1 MDAIQGT
8 GVGGCSLGQE
18 WRSPLLVPAR
28 HWDPGSGTSAL
39 LSCTKEASDTLLIRN
54 GSTSLQGSLPVA
66 FRAVGWK
73 PAHHS
78 MLILG
83 GSAVPLLGSRG

>member
-1 MDAIQGT
+1 MLSRAVQA
-8 GVGGCSLGQE
+8 
-18 WRSPLLVPAR
+18 WRFPLLVPAR
-28 HWDPGSGTSAL
+28 HWDPAGETSAL
-39 LSCTKEASDTLLIRN
+39 LPCTKEASDTLLIRN
-54 GSTSLQGSLPVA
+54 WSTSLQSSLPVA

-78 MLILG
+78 MLILS